1 MQGTARCVERLVVT
15 GVLSVSECKV
25 RHVVFGTLWM
35 VIEFCQ
41 SQDARRGTMLRTS
54 GLGMGATWNPFIE
67 CFFCIVAAVCCECEP
82 ARVFL
87 PLSPVLIR
95 AATVSSGSET

>member
-1 MQGTARCVERLVVT
+1 MRGTQRSVERLVVT
-15 GVLSVSECKV
+15 GVLSICECKV

-41 SQDARRGTMLRTS
+41 SQDARRCTMLRTS
-54 GLGMGATWNPFIE
+54 GFGMGATWNPFIE
-67 CFFCIVAAVCCECEP
+67 CFFRIVAAVCCECEP

-87 PLSPVLIR
+87 PLLPVLIR

>member
-1 MQGTARCVERLVVT
+1 MLKRLVVT
-15 GVLSVSECKV
+15 GVLSIIGCKG
-25 RHVVFGTLWM
+25 RHVVVGTLWM
-35 VIEFCQ
+35 VTGVLSITGRKERHD
-41 SQDARRGTMLRTS
+41 SRTS

-67 CFFCIVAAVCCECEP
+67 CFFCIVAAFCCECEP

>member
-1 MQGTARCVERLVVT
+1 
-15 GVLSVSECKV
+15 
-25 RHVVFGTLWM
+25 M

-41 SQDARRGTMLRTS
+41 SQDARRGTMFRTS

-67 CFFCIVAAVCCECEP
+67 CFFCSVAAVCCECEP

>member
-1 MQGTARCVERLVVT
+1 MQGTVRGVERLVVT
-15 GVLSVSECKV
+15 GVLSINGCEG
-25 RHVVFGTLWM
+25 RHVVFGALWM

-82 ARVFL
+82 ARVFFF
-87 PLSPVLIR
+87 LSCLF
-95 AATVSSGSET
+95 

>member
-1 MQGTARCVERLVVT
+1 MVT
-15 GVLSVSECKV
+15 GVLWISECKV
-25 RHVVFGTLWM
+25 RHVVFGTRWM
-35 VIEFCQ
+35 SRI
-41 SQDARRGTMLRTS
+41 
-54 GLGMGATWNPFIE
+54 GMGATWNPFIE

>member
-1 MQGTARCVERLVVT
+1 MVT
-15 GVLSVSECKV
+15 
-25 RHVVFGTLWM
+25 
-35 VIEFCQ
+35 EFRQ
-41 SQDARRGTMLRTS
+41 SKDARRGTMLRTS

-95 AATVSSGSET
+95 AATVSSGSEI